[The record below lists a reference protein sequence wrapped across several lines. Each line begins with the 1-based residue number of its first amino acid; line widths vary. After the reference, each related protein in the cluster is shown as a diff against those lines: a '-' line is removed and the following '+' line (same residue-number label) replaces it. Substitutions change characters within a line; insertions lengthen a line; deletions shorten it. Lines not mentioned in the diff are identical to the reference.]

1 MYPVFIIKTITPENV
16 PFFSVRNAKSPL
28 APFIYKKS
36 TSKFISIEYIHPE
49 MSEAIELKLDDA
61 YYVYGNELFSPSFVL
76 RLLEHQSISY
86 FFDNR
91 YNIRILDS
99 ECSMIDFGFET
110 HLLLSEDGYVMIVNE
125 DIQQKDNSDDEDDGY
140 VESSDDSDERPLF
153 VDPSN
158 NLGSLYTPFEFGH
171 KM

>member
-1 MYPVFIIKTITPENV
+1 M
-16 PFFSVRNAKSPL
+16 
-28 APFIYKKS
+28 
-36 TSKFISIEYIHPE
+36 IE
-49 MSEAIELKLDDA
+49 
-61 YYVYGNELFSPSFVL
+61 
-76 RLLEHQSISY
+76 
-86 FFDNR
+86 
-91 YNIRILDS
+91 
-99 ECSMIDFGFET
+99 FGFET

-125 DIQQKDNSDDEDDGY
+125 DIQQKENSDDEDDGY